1 MQAALYMATARE
13 FGPVQALFNGFL
25 KVLDG
30 LALWLGLSLIQLL
43 HPKNERI
50 PALIEWKA
58 LWTANIALLFMGES
72 YFKRMNAE
80 VEKRL
85 NDQNL
90 IRKFINVVSPESS
103 P

>member
-1 MQAALYMATARE
+1 M
-13 FGPVQALFNGFL
+13 
-25 KVLDG
+25 VLV
-30 LALWLGLSLIQLL
+30 LWLGLSFIQLL
-43 HPKNERI
+43 RPKNERI

-90 IRKFINVVSPESS
+90 IRKFINVVSPESL